1 MNLGRE
7 NEKQEF
13 KAGLSQL
20 DKGLKSLSA
29 MLNRGSEGTVFFGV
43 DDDGTVKGLEI
54 GKRTLL
60 DIRSRAA
67 ELIEPRIVL
76 DLNEMKDEEGRLY
89 IRVHAEG
96 SDIPYSCDGRY
107 YIRTAASDE
116 QIGSELLRKMLMS
129 GNTDALMQITAE
141 NQSLTFNGPI
151 EYLQGK
157 GIHALNT
164 KEFLKNFGMF
174 NRDGRYNLMAYL
186 LSDQNEMI
194 IKVMRFQGT
203 DKTVVDERATYKNQ
217 SLLVTVSQVLD
228 YFNLL
233 NAFKKVREN
242 YSSSASVE
250 RLVNIYNS
258 LV

>member
-13 KAGLSQL
+13 KAGLGQL

-67 ELIEPRIVL
+67 ELIDPRIVL

-107 YIRTAASDE
+107 YLRTASADE
-116 QIGSELLRKMLMS
+116 QVGSELL
-129 GNTDALMQITAE
+129 
-141 NQSLTFNGPI
+141 
-151 EYLQGK
+151 
-157 GIHALNT
+157 
-164 KEFLKNFGMF
+164 
-174 NRDGRYNLMAYL
+174 
-186 LSDQNEMI
+186 
-194 IKVMRFQGT
+194 
-203 DKTVVDERATYKNQ
+203 
-217 SLLVTVSQVLD
+217 
-228 YFNLL
+228 
-233 NAFKKVREN
+233 
-242 YSSSASVE
+242 
-250 RLVNIYNS
+250 
-258 LV
+258 